1 KAGFDGWSLRI
12 ALAAT
17 IGLTASGEFALAELA
32 GWARELAW
40 LLPGAID
47 VYVVQAFRRHRD
59 VAQALVLM
67 VLANAVYHLAAAGL
81 FG

>member
-1 KAGFDGWSLRI
+1 MRRIAELEQQVRDLQAAAEEPKPMATQKAGFDGWSLRI

-40 LLPGAID
+40 LL
-47 VYVVQAFRRHRD
+47 
-59 VAQALVLM
+59 
-67 VLANAVYHLAAAGL
+67 
-81 FG
+81 